1 MKITL
6 DIPQAAIARWVL
18 YQAQNP
24 AWTLNQLVEQLL
36 RHHFDD
42 ADRMLQSIAEQEQR
56 RMGDMNRNG
65 GSGGGGESDPSLSIP
80 PSSDPEGNSLALP
93 SQDIT

>member
-1 MKITL
+1 MNVTL
-6 DIPQAAIARWVL
+6 NISQSVIARWAL

-24 AWTLNQLVEQLL
+24 AWTPNQLVEQLL

-56 RMGDMNRNG
+56 RRGDMNRNG
-65 GSGGGGESDPSLSIP
+65 GSGGGGESGPSLSIP
-80 PSSDPEGNSLALP
+80 PSSDPEGNSLARP